1 MTAMTFLAIIGAAVL
16 AVLLLVPVGVG
27 LMLLGGG
34 VLTFTVTRRYG
45 GVPVT
50 VRRRFGRETGWRW
63 VEDQHQTPWQY
74 GAYSFD
80 DMEDK

>member
-16 AVLLLVPVGVG
+16 AVFLLVPVGVG

-45 GVPVT
+45 DKLMV
-50 VRRRFGRETGWRW
+50 VRKRFGRETGWRW
-63 VEDQHQTPWQY
+63 VEDRSPTR
-74 GAYSFD
+74 
-80 DMEDK
+80 